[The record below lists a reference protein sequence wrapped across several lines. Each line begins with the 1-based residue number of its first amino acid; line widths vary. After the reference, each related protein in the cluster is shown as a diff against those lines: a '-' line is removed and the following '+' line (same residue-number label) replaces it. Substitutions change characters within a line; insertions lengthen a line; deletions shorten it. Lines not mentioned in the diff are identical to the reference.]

1 MVSVSTKVPVLAD
14 GGVDTLQWCSRM
26 GQAHDRLD
34 EAVLLNNTQW
44 LAGYGDE
51 LLRQSLELAEMVA
64 DLRLDQSAV
73 LAALTYSGFRKDR
86 FDAQELEQQVGAEAT
101 KLCASVAALAT
112 SSLLDVSDAAFRRR

>member
-1 MVSVSTKVPVLAD
+1 
-14 GGVDTLQWCSRM
+14 M

-64 DLRLDQSAV
+64 DLRLDRRGACG
-73 LAALTYSGFRKDR
+73 TDFSGFRKNR
-86 FDAQELEQQVGAEAT
+86 FDAEELEQQVGAEAT

-112 SSLLDVSDAAFRRR
+112 SSLLDVSDTPLLSGEDDVRLRTSSACWSR